1 MQKIRAEGVQ
11 DPTAPQKYKCLSKDY
26 RNQQG
31 KSSGKGKKDYTAEA
45 KKTAIMLPEAVQ
57 YLYTHF
63 RRAAVWRITE
73 HEDGELTKMPSTMR
87 GNKVYAYYQ
96 SIRCGDIQDA
106 LDSMIEFDNDTTN
119 SLFITLTSQYR
130 PKDAKSVKQSWQAMR
145 KALPAFAAKIRRII
159 VGYVIT
165 VEAHRL
171 GGCHAHAQLVLR
183 RPVGMYED
191 DKGVYRCANE
201 EIRQK
206 IKQKWADSLGV
217 PIAQAHCDI
226 QAVHDEQAAR
236 YLLKELKKVDSCE
249 EAVKR
254 LKGKTYDGELD
265 ERQLRKKIKDEKKVL
280 AFYYAIKN
288 KMRMLRTSKNL
299 AKKLEKVIEQ
309 EPPEVDLIEL
319 CNNSDTVQSRKIIRR
334 EIILKRREIIELF
347 RGKKFEPYTGWVESE
362 DEIEIYREMLNRR
375 VPLMLTPA
383 INTD

>member
-1 MQKIRAEGVQ
+1 MQKIRAEGVL
-11 DPTAPQKYKCLSKDY
+11 DPTAPQKNSVIKDY
-26 RNQQG
+26 RNQRG
-31 KSSGKGKKDYTAEA
+31 KSSGKVKKDYTAEA

-63 RRAAVWRITE
+63 RGAAVWRITE

-96 SIRCGDIQDA
+96 SLRCNDIQDA
-106 LDSMIEFDNDTTN
+106 LDSIIEFSTDTTN

-130 PKDAKSVKQSWQAMR
+130 PKDAKSVKQSWQTMR
-145 KALPAFAAKIRRII
+145 KALPAFAAKMRRII

-171 GGCHAHAQLVLR
+171 GGCHAHAQIVTKKR
-183 RPVGMYED
+183 VGMYED
-191 DKGVYRCANE
+191 EKGKYRCADE
-201 EIRQK
+201 KLRQK

-217 PIAQAHCDI
+217 QIAQAHCDI
-226 QAVHDEQAAR
+226 QAVHDEQAAS

-280 AFYYAIKN
+280 AFYYAIIN
-288 KMRMLRTSKNL
+288 KMRMLRVSKSL
-299 AKKLEKVIEQ
+299 AKQEQ
-309 EPPEVDLIEL
+309 EETEQEKLNADLIEL
-319 CNNSDTVQSRKIIRR
+319 CNNSDTEQKPKLIRR
-334 EIILKRREIIELF
+334 EIILKRREIMELF
-347 RGKKFEPYTGWVESE
+347 RDKNFQPYTGWVESE
-362 DEIEIYREMLNRR
+362 DEVEIYREMLNRR
-375 VPLMLTPA
+375 VPLLTST
-383 INTD
+383 IDT